1 VITTTFITIL
11 IVLFLLCACTQGIP
25 KAPSPTPSSGIEGQ
39 VSEGPMCPGPVAV
52 GDTKC
57 QDQPFQATIAIM
69 DVYLKPITQFQTDA
83 SGLFK
88 IPLNPGTY
96 ILHPKSDNV
105 LPHAADQSVIVVAG
119 QFTQV
124 TIMYDTGMR

>member
-1 VITTTFITIL
+1 MIKTTLISIL
-11 IVLFLLCACTQGIP
+11 IVSFLLGACAQVTTIT
-25 KAPSPTPSSGIEGQ
+25 PSPPPSSGIEGQ
-39 VSEGPMCPGPVAV
+39 VTKGPMCPGPVAV

-57 QDQPFQATIAIM
+57 MDQPYQATISIL
-69 DVYLKPITQFQTDA
+69 DFNNKPITQFQTDA

-88 IPLNPGTY
+88 IPLIPGTY
-96 ILHPKSDNV
+96 IIHPKSDNV

-124 TIMYDTGMR
+124 TIRYDTGMR